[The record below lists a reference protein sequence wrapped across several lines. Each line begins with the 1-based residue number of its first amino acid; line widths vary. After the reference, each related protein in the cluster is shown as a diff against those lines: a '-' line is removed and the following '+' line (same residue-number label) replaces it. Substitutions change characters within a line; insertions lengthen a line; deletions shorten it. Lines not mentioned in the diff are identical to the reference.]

1 MQAEDAK
8 VHAEEQR
15 VLSVRAQEEAQKAQ
29 GSVSALQLQV
39 TEAEASLAAAS
50 AAWEAER
57 GVLEAAAELAS
68 ADEVERR
75 VQAGV
80 AGWAGLN
87 STHMPI
93 MSLPF

>member
-15 VLSVRAQEEAQKAQ
+15 VLYARAQEEAQKAQ

-50 AAWEAER
+50 AVWEAER
-57 GVLEAAAELAS
+57 GVLEAAAEQAS
-68 ADEVERR
+68 AHEVEHR

-80 AGWAGLN
+80 AGGAQLD
-87 STHMPI
+87 STQ
-93 MSLPF
+93 LT